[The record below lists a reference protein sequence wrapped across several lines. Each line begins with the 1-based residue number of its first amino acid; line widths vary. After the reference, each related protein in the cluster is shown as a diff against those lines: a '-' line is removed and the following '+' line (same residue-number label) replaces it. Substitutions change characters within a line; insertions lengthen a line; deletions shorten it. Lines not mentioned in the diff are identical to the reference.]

1 MTEAARAW
9 AAGGLIDQ
17 SAQEE
22 SEAVADA
29 RRFGLPEVEIS
40 ALAAQLGGSASVVRV
55 WPQNA
60 GAVDAFLVSGSQW
73 RTTIEFESGRILTRY
88 IGLDYAGVQV
98 ALDARGIEKTPAL
111 WAGLVA
117 MEMAA
122 RDALN
127 DARGM

>member
-17 SAQEE
+17 SAHEE
-22 SEAVADA
+22 PEAIADA
-29 RRFGLPEVEIS
+29 RRFGLTEAEIS
-40 ALAAQLGGSASVVRV
+40 ALATRLGSGVSNVRV
-55 WPQNA
+55 WPQNS
-60 GAVDAFLVSGSQW
+60 GAVDAFLISGSQW
-73 RTTIEFESGRILTRY
+73 RTTIDCENGRLLTRY

-127 DARGM
+127 DVRGM